1 MPKNKFRLAEKRL
14 PLCRYL
20 ILPQFVL
27 IMSKSLEEVNSTVHT
42 HKGSNFRRFLAF
54 AGPAYMI
61 SVGYMDPGNWATD
74 IAGGSKF
81 GYSLIWVLVMS
92 NLIALLLQSFSARLG
107 IVSGKD
113 LAQASRENYPPF
125 VNLFLYVLA
134 EIAIA
139 ACDLA
144 EVIGMAIGLHLLF
157 PDISILM
164 GVCITVLDSFILLFL
179 LNKGVRKLEAFI
191 ICLVLLIGVSFLIE
205 LVIAKPS
212 LQGIVGGLQPYIVN
226 DEALYIAIG
235 IIGATVMP
243 HNLYLH
249 SSLVQTRQFKRTPED
264 IKKAIRYN
272 TIDSA
277 VALNFALFVN
287 AAILILAASTFFA
300 SGKHEITQIEDAH
313 QLLAPILGSA
323 LAPILFAVALIAAGQ
338 SSTITGTL
346 AGQVVME
353 GYLNLRLQPWIRR
366 LLTRLIAIVPAVI
379 AILYFGDSATGKL
392 LILSQVILS
401 LQLGFAVIPLIH
413 FVSDKKKMGAFVVPV
428 WQRSLAW
435 LAAIIII
442 TLNIKLVYGEI
453 SDTLETAESP
463 ILFSFTVVPICVFC
477 FLMLLYVFALPFIS
491 KESSHKKSEFHA
503 KLQPLKIEAGAAVLR
518 IGVAVDFSTSDSKA
532 INRAIQIG
540 SLNTTL
546 VLMHVLES
554 TNAVVYGENA
564 FDLEREEDFQKLKQ
578 YQVQL
583 HEQGFK
589 CEVQLGYGNPKQSIP
604 ELVLKNNCDMLVMG
618 THGHKTLKDILLG
631 TTVESVR
638 HKIKVPLV
646 IV

>member
-1 MPKNKFRLAEKRL
+1 
-14 PLCRYL
+14 
-20 ILPQFVL
+20 
-27 IMSKSLEEVNSTVHT
+27 MSKSLEEVNASVNTN
-42 HKGSNFRRFLAF
+42 KGSNFRRLLAF
-54 AGPAYMI
+54 IGPAYMI

-92 NLIALLLQSFSARLG
+92 NFIAILLQSFCARLG

-157 PDISILM
+157 PDISILT

-179 LNKGVRKLEAFI
+179 LNKGIKKLEAFI
-191 ICLVLLIGVSFLIE
+191 ICLVLLIGVSFFIQLM
-205 LVIAKPS
+205 IAKPEVS
-212 LQGIVGGLQPYIVN
+212 EIAKGLKPFIEN
-226 DEALYIAIG
+226 DDALYIAIG

-249 SSLVQTRQFKRTPED
+249 SSLVQTRQFNRTPKD
-264 IKKAIRYN
+264 IKKAIRFN

-277 VALNFALFVN
+277 VALNLALFVN
-287 AAILILAASTFFA
+287 AAILILSATTFFKA
-300 SGKHEITQIEDAH
+300 GRHDVVEIQDAH
-313 QLLAPILGSA
+313 ELLAPMLGSV

-366 LLTRLIAIVPAVI
+366 LLTRLIAIIPAFFT
-379 AILYFGDSATGKL
+379 ILILGEGATGKL

-413 FVSDKKKMGAFVVPV
+413 FVSDKKKMGEFVIPF
-428 WQRSLAW
+428 WQKSLAW
-435 LAAIIII
+435 LAALIIIS
-442 TLNIKLVYGEI
+442 LNIKLVYSEI
-453 SDTLETAESP
+453 ADLINTAESP
-463 ILFSFTVVPICVFC
+463 MLISFTVVPICIFC
-477 FLMLLYVFALPFIS
+477 FLMLIYVFIIPFIIKGKVVS
-491 KESSHKKSEFHA
+491 KAAFHQNVSPLVITNESSFNR
-503 KLQPLKIEAGAAVLR
+503 IAVT
-518 IGVAVDFSTSDSKA
+518 VDFSSSDNKA
-532 INRAIQIG
+532 INRAIQFGNSG
-540 SLNTTL
+540 STL
-546 VLMHVLES
+546 ILIHVLES
-554 TNAVVYGENA
+554 TNAVVYGEDA
-564 FDLEREEDFQKLKQ
+564 FDLEREEDVQKLKQ
-578 YQVQL
+578 YQQQL
-583 HEQGFK
+583 EEK
-589 CEVQLGYGNPKQSIP
+589 NLKVEIQLGFGNPKNSIP
-604 ELVLKNNCDMLVMG
+604 ELVVKNNCDLLIMG
-618 THGHKTLKDILLG
+618 THGHQTFKDLILG

-646 IV
+646 LV